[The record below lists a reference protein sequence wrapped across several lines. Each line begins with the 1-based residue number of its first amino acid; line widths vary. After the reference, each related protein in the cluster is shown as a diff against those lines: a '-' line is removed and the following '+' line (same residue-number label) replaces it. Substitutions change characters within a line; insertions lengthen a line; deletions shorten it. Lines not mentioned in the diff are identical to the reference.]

1 MQRSST
7 RLSLEH
13 LSSNKRHMTVKGIA
27 WHDSYYL
34 SLFGLLFLAG
44 LTMGVVLVQSG
55 TSEYLVDRFSKLTGI
70 VLNRQTSGHG
80 FFNAFYYQCF
90 PLLITMAVL
99 YLCGFFALSQPV
111 ILFVPVFRGLG
122 IGSCMGYLYAQY
134 GGKGILYSA
143 FVVFPGAIVG
153 MVAMLYACREA
164 WKYSIHCFSLL
175 AFKQKSG
182 AESWLSI
189 QKYSARIFFFVIV
202 SLLLLLL
209 CTGISIGFLTFFS
222 L

>member
-7 RLSLEH
+7 RLSLER
-13 LSSNKRHMTVKGIA
+13 LSPDKRHTVKKGIV

-44 LTMGVVLVQSG
+44 LTMGTVLVQVG
-55 TSEYLVDRFSKLTGI
+55 TSQYLIDNFSKLTGI
-70 VLNRQTSGHG
+70 VLNRQTNGQG
-80 FFNAFYYQCF
+80 FFYAFYYQCL

-99 YLCGFFALSQPV
+99 YFCGFFALSQPV
-111 ILFVPVFRGLG
+111 ILFIPIFRGLG
-122 IGSCMGYLYAQY
+122 IGACMGYLYAQY

-143 FVVFPGAIVG
+143 FVVFPGAVVG

-164 WKYSIHCFSLL
+164 WKYSIHCFRLL
-175 AFKQKSG
+175 ASNGQVEEKQG
-182 AESWLSI
+182 LSI
-189 QKYSARIFFFVIV
+189 QKYSARIFFFVII
-202 SLLLLLL
+202 SLLLFLL
-209 CTGISIGFLTFFS
+209 CTGISMGFLSFFK